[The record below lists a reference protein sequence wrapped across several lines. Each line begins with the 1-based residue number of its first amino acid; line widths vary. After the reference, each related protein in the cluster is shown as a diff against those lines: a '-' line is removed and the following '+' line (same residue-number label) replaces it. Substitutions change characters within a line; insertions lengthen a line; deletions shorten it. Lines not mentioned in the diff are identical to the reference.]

1 MSTEKEGQSSRIIV
15 KNLPK
20 HVDDARLK
28 EFFSAHGEVTDARV
42 MKTKEGRSRCFG
54 FVGFRSPAEAKKALR
69 AVDKTFMDTSRL
81 QSELG
86 DSFHYIVSRLLWHL
100 QHTLRDCRELGVST
114 PRRIR
119 EHRSTRRLGSHHN
132 APAVKS
138 REERQAEEEERRN
151 AVMAGN
157 AEVVTVPRV
166 RISAAIN
173 HVSVSDAGN
182 GREGIDRVESELS
195 VDVCIL
201 QKVEHVGVRRGKAGV
216 ASVRTHVAFKDEDE
230 DSSDDEGSTVEGEH
244 FLRSK
249 MVASE
254 DKKDDES
261 AEDGEEDNE
270 EAEGES
276 DAGGEDSDAV
286 LMDTARLLLV
296 NLPYIATEDDIKKAF
311 SVVGGKFGSIEDVVV
326 LRDEDSKKSRG
337 MAYVTY
343 LFPEHAV
350 RAKAEMHGKLHI
362 SYGFLYRFSKAV
374 FCVSRQLK
382 LDQRSMVERDEKR
395 LSRKQEQ
402 LRKRRENAEQ
412 HTWNLLFVSANSA
425 VSAAA
430 NKLGLT
436 KADIM
441 DVEADDLAVRAA
453 VGETEV
459 VREVK
464 QWLKEEGVRV
474 DAFERKAWE
483 REQGEKPKLARSK
496 DTLILKHL
504 PAESVTLAELRAVI
518 GKYVSAAKDSEHSA
532 MQKLLLAPTKT
543 VAIAQ
548 FVDGKTAQHAFKK
561 LSYRRFKNAPLYVEW
576 APENIFE
583 PKGDQEEREEKVA
596 SDEHDGAAE
605 ESSVPMEGVEEKEA
619 EPREEPS
626 ASTEE
631 ETAHEE
637 EDVAGSVSV
646 FVKGLNFDT
655 TEEAL
660 RQHFMKQTG
669 YIKCTISRKTMPDG
683 RQLSMGFGFVEF
695 KNSKAAKECIKRLQG
710 SSLDGRTLELQMGR
724 GGKTGGGHSA
734 SNVAQAG
741 VTQADTKGATNRLC
755 VRNVAFEASRRDIR
769 KLFSTYGNVV
779 AVRMPLKVDRSG
791 HRGFAFVEFV
801 SRSEALA
808 AMEALQH
815 THLYGRRL
823 VLEPA
828 AHEDTSI
835 ETARLKQ
842 DMKEERKRHERMN
855 ESAKRRKIN
864 ALEE

>member
-1 MSTEKEGQSSRIIV
+1 MSTEEGQSSRVIV

-20 HVDDARLK
+20 HVDNARLK
-28 EFFSAHGEVTDARV
+28 EFFAAHGEVTDARV
-42 MKTKEGRSRCFG
+42 IKTKDGRSRCFG

-69 AVDKTFMDTSRL
+69 AVDNTFMDTSRL
-81 QSELG
+81 QVAMALAA
-86 DSFHYIVSRLLWHL
+86 H
-100 QHTLRDCRELGVST
+100 
-114 PRRIR
+114 
-119 EHRSTRRLGSHHN
+119 STRLPRAWSKYSKATQQSQEDLAASGVHGTG
-132 APAVKS
+132 KS
-138 REERQAEEEERRN
+138 REERQAEETKRRD
-151 AVMAGN
+151 AVIAGK
-157 AEVVTVPRV
+157 AE
-166 RISAAIN
+166 
-173 HVSVSDAGN
+173 
-182 GREGIDRVESELS
+182 
-195 VDVCIL
+195 
-201 QKVEHVGVRRGKAGV
+201 KVEHVGVRRGKAGV
-216 ASVRTHVAFKDEDE
+216 ASVRTHVAFKDDD
-230 DSSDDEGSTVEGEH
+230 DSSDEEEEDTPVEDEQQDIQTLDVDATEDHPTAAESGFGGGASDMD

-249 MVASE
+249 MVTSE
-254 DKKDDES
+254 GEEKDSEAKEAND
-261 AEDGEEDNE
+261 EDNE
-270 EAEGES
+270 EDEEGSEA
-276 DAGGEDSDAV
+276 AGDDSDAV

-311 SVVGGKFGSIEDVVV
+311 QKFGSIEDVVV

-350 RAKAEMHGKLHI
+350 RAKAEMHGKVFQGRVLRI
-362 SYGFLYRFSKAV
+362 KAAQA
-374 FCVSRQLK
+374 RPK
-382 LDQRSMVERDEKR
+382 KHVERDEKR

-402 LRKRRENAEQ
+402 LKKRRENAEQ

-425 VSAAA
+425 VTAAA
-430 NKLGLT
+430 SKLGLN
-436 KADIM
+436 KADVM

-464 QWLKEEGVRV
+464 QWLKEERVRV
-474 DAFERKAWE
+474 DAFERKGTSLLTSKATTYDAE
-483 REQGEKPKLARSK
+483 SPKPKGTNKGEKPQLSRSK

-532 MQKLLLAPTKT
+532 LQKLLLAPTRT

-548 FVDGKTAQHAFKK
+548 FVDQKTAQHAFKK

-583 PKGDQEEREEKVA
+583 PKSEQKGVGEETRDEREE
-596 SDEHDGAAE
+596 AE
-605 ESSVPMEGVEEKEA
+605 EEVSTPMEGVEHETVEVQ
-619 EPREEPS
+619 EQPRS
-626 ASTEE
+626 ASKEE
-631 ETAHEE
+631 EEEAVQEEEEEE
-637 EDVAGSVSV
+637 EDGAGSVSV
-646 FVKGLNFDT
+646 FVKGLSFDT
-655 TEEAL
+655 TEETL
-660 RQHFMKQTG
+660 REHFKKQAG
-669 YIKCTISRKTMPDG
+669 YIKCSISRKTMPDG

-695 KNSKAAKECIKRLQG
+695 KNHKAAKECIKRLQG
-710 SSLDGRTLELQMGR
+710 SSLDGRTLELQIGR
-724 GGKTGGGHSA
+724 GGKAGGGSQ
-734 SNVAQAG
+734 SKIGQAG
-741 VTQADTKGATNRLC
+741 VTKADTKGATNRLC

-835 ETARLKQ
+835 ETAKLKQ
-842 DMKEERKRHERMN
+842 DMKDERKRHEKMN

-864 ALEE
+864 SLEE

>member
-1 MSTEKEGQSSRIIV
+1 MSTEKEGQGSRIIV

-42 MKTKEGRSRCFG
+42 MKTREGRSRCFG

-81 QSELG
+81 QTT
-86 DSFHYIVSRLLWHL
+86 VSRSSVTLSTMKLLGCYGACS
-100 QHTLRDCRELGVST
+100 TLFGAAESLEGV
-114 PRRIR
+114 
-119 EHRSTRRLGSHHN
+119 
-132 APAVKS
+132 
-138 REERQAEEEERRN
+138 
-151 AVMAGN
+151 
-157 AEVVTVPRV
+157 
-166 RISAAIN
+166 
-173 HVSVSDAGN
+173 
-182 GREGIDRVESELS
+182 DRVESELS

-216 ASVRTHVAFKDEDE
+216 ASVRTHVAFKDEDD
-230 DSSDDEGSTVEGEH
+230 DSSDDEGSTVEGEQQDAQTLNFEAADDH
-244 FLRSK
+244 QAAQSGFGGGGSDMDFLRSK
-249 MVASE
+249 MVLSE
-254 DKKDDES
+254 DKEDHEA

-311 SVVGGKFGSIEDVVV
+311 QKFGSIEDVVV

-350 RAKAEMHGKLHI
+350 RAKAEMHGKVFQGRVLRI
-362 SYGFLYRFSKAV
+362 KAAQA
-374 FCVSRQLK
+374 RPTK
-382 LDQRSMVERDEKR
+382 HVERDEKR

-402 LRKRRENAEQ
+402 LKKRRENAEQ

-474 DAFERKAWE
+474 DAFERKGTSLLTSKATTYDAE
-483 REQGEKPKLARSK
+483 ATKPGKGSKGEKPKLARSK

-504 PAESVTLAELRAVI
+504 PAQSVTLAELRAVI
-518 GKYVSAAKDSEHSA
+518 GKYVSAAKESEHSA

-548 FVDGKTAQHAFKK
+548 FVDEKTAQHAFKK

-583 PKGDQEEREEKVA
+583 PKRDQEEGEEKVA
-596 SDEHDGAAE
+596 SDERDGAAE
-605 ESSVPMEGVEEKEA
+605 QSSVQMEGVEEKEA
-619 EPREEPS
+619 EPREQPS

-660 RQHFMKQTG
+660 RQHFVKQTG

-724 GGKTGGGHSA
+724 GDKTGGGHSA

-842 DMKEERKRHERMN
+842 DVKEERKRHERMN